1 VPQPLFVFVQIEF
14 PWALGPPDGRY
25 LMRAGAGGPPER
37 VVVVQTASG
46 GDAPAPARTTRITV
60 IDPVSLS
67 AEQQARAWLKDFE
80 RDRERGIGEAIA
92 LVNRVLY
99 LHRLA
104 AADARVHEVSPAQAL
119 AVRAGWGEG
128 EQLAS
133 GRWEHAQEQPAR
145 TPARRG
151 GLLRRGSRRERASEL
166 THSERLAALLGARE
180 EPLVC
185 EELALRSR
193 GDLEA
198 GRLAHAAL
206 ELQGALAA
214 GLAELRAEER
224 HDLAL
229 RIDELKQLSGGVT
242 EQARVA
248 IGGEPPDA
256 EVLAHALDRLQAALR
271 ARQLR
276 L

>member
-25 LMRAGAGGPPER
+25 LMRAGADGPPER
-37 VVVVQTASG
+37 VIVVQTASG

-67 AEQQARAWLKDFE
+67 AEQQARAWLEDFE
-80 RDRERGIGEAIA
+80 RDRERGIGESIA

-104 AADARVHEVSPAQAL
+104 AADARVHEVSHAQAL

-198 GRLAHAAL
+198 GRLGHAAL

-229 RIDELKQLSGGVT
+229 RIDELEQLSGGVA

-248 IGGEPPDA
+248 IGGEPPDG

>member
-1 VPQPLFVFVQIEF
+1 MPQRLFVFVQVEF
-14 PWALGPPDGRY
+14 PWALGPSDGRY
-25 LMRAGAGGPPER
+25 LMRAASGGPPER
-37 VVVVQTASG
+37 VIVVEGASG
-46 GDAPAPARTTRITV
+46 QEPPAPAQSTRVTV

-67 AEQQARAWLKDFE
+67 AEHQARAWLEDFE
-80 RDRERGIGEAIA
+80 GDRERGVHEAFA

-104 AADARVHEVSPAQAL
+104 TADPHVHEVAPAQAL
-119 AVRAGWGEG
+119 LIRAGWGEG

-133 GRWEHAQEQPAR
+133 GRWQHAAELPAVSAG
-145 TPARRG
+145 PRRR
-151 GLLRRGSRRERASEL
+151 LLRRGSRRERSAEL

-185 EELALRSR
+185 EELALRSQ
-193 GDLEA
+193 GDLDA

-206 ELQGALAA
+206 ELQSALATA
-214 GLAELRAEER
+214 LVELRALER

-229 RIDELKQLSGGVT
+229 RIDELDQLSAGVA
-242 EQARVA
+242 EQARA
-248 IGGEPPDA
+248 APGGGQPDE
-256 EVLAHALDRLQAALR
+256 EVLTHALGRLQAALR

-276 L
+276 R